1 VRVQDGIYTGG
12 ASGTQGSRTGARE
25 VIPGL
30 FLTDAALQPQAQP
43 AQAGGDVHQV
53 LAKGRF
59 PWYDAKNDR
68 VKPVLP
74 APDFG
79 GGPWKT
85 WGNWLS
91 DLFAPLG
98 RFFRGLNG
106 WHVPGIGG
114 LGDVVAVG
122 LALLLLT
129 VVLVALLELLRR
141 YRRTTDEEAA
151 ARAAALSGRTARIEG
166 LPAADRLNLADPWAE
181 AQRLRARGDLAGA
194 IIHLFAYQLL
204 TLARVRKLRLVP
216 GRTARQLIRAVTDTG
231 LRTTVEPTL
240 RLFEAVYYGHHA
252 PSSAAFETVWL
263 QVEAF
268 ERQVAAVA
276 GGTAS

>member
-1 VRVQDGIYTGG
+1 MVTASLILGLATLAG
-12 ASGTQGSRTGARE
+12 APPAR
-25 VIPGL
+25 
-30 FLTDAALQPQAQP
+30 
-43 AQAGGDVHQV
+43 AGDDVHQV
-53 LAKGRF
+53 LAKGHF

-74 APDFG
+74 APDFEA
-79 GGPWKT
+79 GPWKR
-85 WGNWLS
+85 WGHWLS
-91 DLFAPLG
+91 DLFAPLE
-98 RFFRGLNG
+98 RFFRRLNG
-106 WHVPGIGG
+106 WRVPGIGG

-141 YRRTTDEEAA
+141 YRRISDDEAA

-166 LPAADRLNLADPWAE
+166 LPAADRLSLADPWAE

-194 IIHLFAYQLL
+194 IIHLFAHQLL
-204 TLARVRKLRLVP
+204 TLARVHQLRIVP

-240 RLFEAVYYGHHA
+240 RLFETVYYGHHA
-252 PSSAAFETVWL
+252 PTGAAFEAVWS

-276 GGTAS
+276 GEAAS